1 MIKCYFCEIK
11 SRALN
16 LHIFYNNEKR
26 VEQKKKKQKVEGKK
40 AKKKDLNSKIRGK
53 ERERGGRKRRKIRKN
68 DV

>member
-1 MIKCYFCEIK
+1 
-11 SRALN
+11 
-16 LHIFYNNEKR
+16 
-26 VEQKKKKQKVEGKK
+26 VEGKK